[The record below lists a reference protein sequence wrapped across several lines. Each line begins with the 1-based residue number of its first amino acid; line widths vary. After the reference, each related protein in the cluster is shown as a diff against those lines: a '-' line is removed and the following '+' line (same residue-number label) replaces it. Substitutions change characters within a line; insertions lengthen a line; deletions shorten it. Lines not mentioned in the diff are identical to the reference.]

1 MQHVMIAYVIPLEG
15 FAVTYNGQPL
25 VYAQLASQ
33 ESYMSL
39 YLMNIYGDQTA
50 ERWFVDQYMATG
62 RKLDMGKSCVRFK
75 TLADLPVDVIGE
87 AIGRTSVAEFIAVY
101 EESRSRPTVRRA
113 F

>member
-1 MQHVMIAYVIPLEG
+1 MQHVMIAYMIPLEG

-39 YLMNIYGDQTA
+39 YLMNFYGDQTA

-75 TLADLPVDVIGE
+75 TLADLPVDVICE
-87 AIGRTSVAEFIAVY
+87 AIGRTSVAECIAVY

-113 F
+113 S